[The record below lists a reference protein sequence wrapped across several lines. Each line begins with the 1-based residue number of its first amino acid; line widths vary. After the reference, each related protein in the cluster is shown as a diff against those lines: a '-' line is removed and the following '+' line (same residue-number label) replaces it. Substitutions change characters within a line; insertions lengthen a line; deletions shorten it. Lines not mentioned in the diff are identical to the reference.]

1 MLKCILNN
9 LKALVTLI
17 GIVGYMEKDSCSFDV
32 MEKMP

>member
-17 GIVGYMEKDSCSFDV
+17 GTVGYMEKDGCSFDV